1 MAEDLDFATLVD
13 RLRAR
18 DPEAAA
24 QVHQRFVRRLVLLAC
39 AQLQPWARARADR
52 GPEDVVQ
59 SVFRTF
65 FARCERGEFDLG
77 HWGALWGLLVV
88 ITFRKCHLREDYLR
102 AGRRDVGREVA
113 RPMGPGGELG
123 VWEALARE
131 PSPEQAAVLA
141 ETVERWMFELRPAER
156 EVVDLAL
163 RGESSPGIALLLG
176 RSERT
181 VRRVL
186 RRAEDRLGELTA
198 VEAS

>member
-1 MAEDLDFATLVD
+1 MPRELRFSELLDG
-13 RLRAR
+13 LRAG
-18 DPEAAA
+18 DPGSTALI
-24 QVHQRFVRRLVLLAC
+24 HRRYVRRLVLLAC
-39 AQLQPWARARADR
+39 EQLKPWARAKADR

-131 PSPEQAAVLA
+131 PSPEQAAVLT

-186 RRAEDRLGELTA
+186 RRAEDRLGELAA
-198 VEAS
+198 VEAP